1 MKIWF
6 IGKDATAGKDWRQK
20 ERGQQ
25 GMRWL
30 ESITDSVGMNW
41 SKHWQMVEDR
51 GAWHAAVHGVTKSN
65 TTKQLKSNRSY
76 IYDFSPLPYII
87 LCLWH
92 LCSQLA
98 GIFSKQ
104 VTSNFHLYFLLCH
117 RGLLN
122 SMEFWAF
129 YLKILIVYKNCSFE
143 TFILFLKFFHKQSR
157 ILKYFAV
164 HYSRND
170 FNIICQLLI
179 HNTKD

>member
-1 MKIWF
+1 
-6 IGKDATAGKDWRQK
+6 
-20 ERGQQ
+20 
-25 GMRWL
+25 
-30 ESITDSVGMNW
+30 
-41 SKHWQMVEDR
+41 MVEDR
-51 GAWHAAVHGVTKSN
+51 GVWHAAVHGVTKSN

-104 VTSNFHLYFLLCH
+104 VTSNFHLYFLLSSKQGLLRFI

-129 YLKILIVYKNCSFE
+129 YLKILIIYKNCSFE
-143 TFILFLKFFHKQSR
+143 TFILFLEFFHKQSR

-170 FNIICQLLI
+170 FNIICKLLV
-179 HNTKD
+179 HNIKD